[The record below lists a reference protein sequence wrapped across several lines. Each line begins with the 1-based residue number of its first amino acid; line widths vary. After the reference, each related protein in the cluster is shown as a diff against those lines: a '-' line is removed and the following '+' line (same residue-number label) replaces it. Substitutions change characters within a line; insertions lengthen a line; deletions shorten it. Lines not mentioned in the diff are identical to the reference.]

1 MTTDTTAAAASGGS
15 RHVRQ
20 KKILRDLLEQRDR
33 DGLLRWGNGRK
44 KGINALLALLL
55 YETDLLV
62 RWRCIEGLGL
72 LAKDLAPRGLEQMR
86 DIIRR
91 LLWMMNDES
100 GNVGWFAPE
109 AIGEIL
115 ANVPRLAREFA
126 NLLPHFLVEEP
137 FERGT
142 HWAMVRVAESL
153 GDNPAGESMLAAGA
167 DILVQSLGAKDAF
180 TRAHAAR
187 ALERLGRLSG
197 APATA
202 IANDHEPFPVYNFD
216 TGLLTETTVAGFL
229 DDRGG
234 TYITI

>member
-1 MTTDTTAAAASGGS
+1 MSTADAGTAARSGES

-20 KKILRDLLEQRDR
+20 KRLLRDLLEKRDR
-33 DGLLRWGNGRK
+33 EGLVAWADGRK
-44 KGINALLALLL
+44 KGITALLALLL
-55 YETDLLV
+55 YETDELI

-72 LAKDLAPRGLEQMR
+72 LAGDQAPRGLEQIR

-91 LLWMMNDES
+91 LLWTMNDES

-126 NLLPHFLVEEP
+126 GLLPNFLVEEP

-142 HWAMVRVAESL
+142 HWAMVRVAAVMGDSPAVQKMLEES
-153 GDNPAGESMLAAGA
+153 AE
-167 DILVQSLGAKDAF
+167 ILVQSLSDKDAF
-180 TRAHAAR
+180 TRAHAAL
-187 ALERLGRLSG
+187 ALKRLDRLTG

-202 IANDHEPFPVYNFD
+202 LENDQAPLSVYDFD
-216 TGLLTETTVAGFL
+216 TGQMIDTTVAGLF
-229 DDRGG
+229 GG
-234 TYITI
+234 RT

>member
-1 MTTDTTAAAASGGS
+1 MTTETNAADSLGGS

-33 DGLLRWGNGRK
+33 DGLVRWADGRK
-44 KGINALLALLL
+44 KGITALLALLL
-55 YETDLLV
+55 YETDELI

-91 LLWMMNDES
+91 LLWTMNDES

-126 NLLPHFLVEEP
+126 GLLPNFLVEEP

-142 HWAMVRVAESL
+142 HWAMVRVAESW
-153 GDNPAGESMLAAGA
+153 GDNPSGQKMLEAGA
-167 DILVQSLGAKDAF
+167 DILVQSLEDKDAF

-187 ALERLGRLSG
+187 ALKRLGRLTG
-197 APATA
+197 APAAA
-202 IANDHEPFPVYNFD
+202 IENDLTPFPVYDFD
-216 TGLLTETTVAGFL
+216 TGLLMETTVAGLL
-229 DDRGG
+229 DG
-234 TYITI
+234 

>member
-1 MTTDTTAAAASGGS
+1 MSTADAGTAARRGES

-20 KKILRDLLEQRDR
+20 KRLLRDLLEKRDR
-33 DGLLRWGNGRK
+33 EGLVAWADGRK
-44 KGINALLALLL
+44 KGITALLALLL
-55 YETDLLV
+55 YETDELI

-72 LAKDLAPRGLEQMR
+72 LARDQAPRGLEQIR

-126 NLLPHFLVEEP
+126 DLLPNFLVEEP

-142 HWAMVRVAESL
+142 HWAMVRVAVAL
-153 GDNPAGESMLAAGA
+153 GDSPSGQKMLEEGA
-167 DILVQSLGAKDAF
+167 ENLLQSLKDKDAF
-180 TRAHAAR
+180 TRAHAAL
-187 ALERLGRLSG
+187 ALERLGRLTG
-197 APATA
+197 APAA
-202 IANDHEPFPVYNFD
+202 ALENDQAPLSVYDFD
-216 TGLLTETTVAGFL
+216 TGQMIDTTVAGL
-229 DDRGG
+229 LGG
-234 TYITI
+234 RT